1 MTTVIVDPSI
11 FATAVMR
18 MTLDWKRMGAFSGI
32 LGGILFVVITLVNM
46 TVYPG
51 GYSFLEN
58 YFSQLGMT
66 EVGGQDN
73 LLGYVLFSAACTSA
87 AVFSIPFWITIRT
100 AFTSNGF
107 LKTLS
112 WLGTILGLVAA
123 PCLSALA
130 LFAADLYLFQHGWA
144 TLLFFILYSAAIIAY
159 STAMVANREYNRLY
173 SLIGFAVAAICLI
186 HIFMIQTA
194 LMQKL
199 AVYSLVLW
207 SAFQGYRLLQL
218 LKAK

>member
-1 MTTVIVDPSI
+1 
-11 FATAVMR
+11 

-46 TVYPG
+46 IVYPG

-58 YFSQLGMT
+58 YFSELGLT

-100 AFTSNGF
+100 VFTSNGF
-107 LKTLS
+107 LKVLS

-130 LFAADLYLFQHGWA
+130 LFAADLYPSQHGWA
-144 TLLFFILYSAAIIAY
+144 TLFFFILYAAAIIVY
-159 STAMVANREYNRLY
+159 STAMVANKEYNRLY

-186 HIFMIQTA
+186 HIFA
-194 LMQKL
+194 LHDAWMQKL

-218 LKAK
+218 LRAK